1 MAVAITDAGSSLIAR
16 LQSEGRPLVI
26 DRFIFAY
33 VPGLDPT
40 QPIDTTATVPENI
53 VYSADIPEEFRAY
66 VNPNQVVY
74 SVMLGSET
82 GDFTFNWQ
90 GIYCSEHA
98 TLVAVATFPSL
109 LKRAYDTATLTP
121 GNNFTRNF
129 LLSFSGAREL
139 TQIVVEAKVWQLDFS
154 VRLRGIDERERLS
167 NRDIY
172 GRSAFWDDAWRLTL
186 SGASYS
192 FFPGP
197 GYIEGVRAALE
208 ALMPVVPSTY
218 PCNVWLDV
226 CMEPQGSDV
235 ITTIAPRF
243 LAPDVVPAD
252 YTTPAPDNIRHFVEK
267 VAYIAAEGAEPE
279 DLRRTISGGLVANL
293 LKPIPRHA
301 RDYFYGQI

>member
-1 MAVAITDAGSSLIAR
+1 MAIAITDAGERLIAR
-16 LQSEGRPLVI
+16 LQAEGQALVI
-26 DRFIFAY
+26 DKFLFAY
-33 VPGLDPT
+33 VPQQDPT
-40 QPIDTTATVPENI
+40 LPIDRAAAVPINI
-53 VYSADIPEEFRAY
+53 VYETDIPAEYRAF

-74 SVMLGSET
+74 SALLGSEI
-82 GDFTFNWQ
+82 GDFSFNWQ
-90 GIYCSEHA
+90 GLFCTEHK
-98 TLVAVATFPSL
+98 TLVAVATFPEL
-109 LKRAYDTATLTP
+109 HKQTYNVTTNTP

-129 LLSFSGAREL
+129 MLSFFGARDL
-139 TQIVVEAKVWQLDFS
+139 TQIVVEAKVWQLDFTI
-154 VRLRGIDERERLS
+154 RLRGIDERERLS

-186 SGASYS
+186 SGASYR
-192 FFPGP
+192 FLPGP